1 MMKVQPFIPF
11 EKKYLTR
18 LMQIKQYYCV
28 SQSYSRGQ
36 SPLTG
41 NKIPILLT
49 NYNDKALAEIHRKAI
64 KNDSYAAIINIQK
77 EEHFNTLIAM
87 LQPAS
92 RYYVYWGIVE
102 DFKKLERTLN
112 EQFAENLKRYIDKK
126 TTWRIGT
133 SEVLRPGFQLTFG
146 ELYITLKWSGQ
157 SIRIKFE
164 EIENA

>member
-1 MMKVQPFIPF
+1 MKVQPFIPF
-11 EKKYLTR
+11 EKRYLNK
-18 LMQIKQYYCV
+18 LMQTKHYYWV
-28 SQSYSRGQ
+28 SQSYNRGNTAI
-36 SPLTG
+36 TG
-41 NKIPILLT
+41 NKISILLT
-49 NYNDKALAEIHRKAI
+49 NYNDKALAEIHRKAVQ
-64 KNDSYAAIINIQK
+64 NDTYAAIIDIQK
-77 EEHFNTLIAM
+77 EAHYNTLIAM
-87 LQPAS
+87 LQPVS
-92 RYYVYWGIVE
+92 KYYVYWGIVE